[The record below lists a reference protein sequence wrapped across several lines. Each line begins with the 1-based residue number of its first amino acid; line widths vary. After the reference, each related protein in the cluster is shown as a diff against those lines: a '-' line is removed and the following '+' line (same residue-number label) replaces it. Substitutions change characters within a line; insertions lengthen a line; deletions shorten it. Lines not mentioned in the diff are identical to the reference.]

1 MDRAHRVFS
10 RSCRVLCAGVLL
22 AFTSTATF
30 ANEDNCR
37 RLEALH
43 EQYAGVELTSAQ
55 KGIKRQMVAWYNKNC
70 GARRAATAVNTQPR
84 GDAPRWD

>member
-1 MDRAHRVFS
+1 
-10 RSCRVLCAGVLL
+10 LCAGVFL
-22 AFTSTATF
+22 AFTSTASL
-30 ANEDNCR
+30 ANEHNCQ

-43 EQYAGVELTSAQ
+43 EQYAGVELTIAQ

-84 GDAPRWD
+84 GDGRRWD